1 MLTSFPLSK
10 LACKWYKN
18 IIFFSNFLF
27 FPNFFNKKFWYFNV
41 MKFKNPDLI
50 PELLKHHFT
59 ELVGM
64 YIALVSLLF

>member
-1 MLTSFPLSK
+1 
-10 LACKWYKN
+10 
-18 IIFFSNFLF
+18 
-27 FPNFFNKKFWYFNV
+27 

-64 YIALVSLLF
+64 YIALASLLF